1 MDVLSERQPLLAISG
16 ESCSGIGKV
25 RAAGTIYARTLRNDD
40 EALQWAKD
48 GAEGPPGEGV
58 DIRDTLN
65 AMTYA
70 WPI

>member
-40 EALQWAKD
+40 EALQWAEEERK
-48 GAEGPPGEGV
+48 GHLAKGGY
-58 DIRDTLN
+58 RDTLN
-65 AMTYA
+65 AMTCA
-70 WPI
+70 RRI